1 MRLKK
6 EKCVFLAPEVEYLGY
21 KISKRGIEPTDEKVK
36 AITFAPR
43 PGNVAELRA
52 FLGLIN
58 YYSRFLPNL
67 ATVLNPLYRLLH
79 KEVDWS
85 WEESHEEAFRA
96 AKELL
101 KSSKVLTHFDSS
113 KDLVL
118 AADAFPYGVGAVLS
132 HCLEDGT
139 EHPIAYTL
147 RTLSSM
153 EKNYSQLDKEALAII
168 VGVIK
173 FHQYL
178 AGRKFKKQIKSR

>member
-1 MRLKK
+1 VYISTIYVLVTGPSTEEHVANLERVLQRLEAAEMRLKK

-21 KISKRGIEPTDEKVK
+21 KISKRGIEPTDEKVS
-36 AITFAPR
+36 FAPR

-52 FLGLIN
+52 FLGLI
-58 YYSRFLPNL
+58 SRFLPNL

-101 KSSKVLTHFDSS
+101 KSSKVLTHFYSL
-113 KDLVL
+113 KDVVL
-118 AADAFPYGVGAVLS
+118 TADVSPYGVGAMLS

-139 EHPIAYTL
+139 EHPTAYT
-147 RTLSSM
+147 
-153 EKNYSQLDKEALAII
+153 
-168 VGVIK
+168 
-173 FHQYL
+173 
-178 AGRKFKKQIKSR
+178 SRPRNKTTHT